1 MGMFL
6 FTYIFSLSTFVT
18 VLLLWLSLSLSIFSF
33 DLSVSRIILAMSF
46 LGCSLSCVVIVH
58 LANYLSSCFGPVLF
72 FVNSWTWHII
82 SADAR
87 GFKSFSSRLE
97 CSFLFLA
104 WVLRF
109 DLLILY
115 WVEVGKWPSSPCSWF
130 LRKCFVITDAH
141 CGFSR
146 LYYIGWFPSIASLF
160 RFLL

>member
-1 MGMFL
+1 ML
-6 FTYIFSLSTFVT
+6 T
-18 VLLLWLSLSLSIFSF
+18 VLCGDCAPCQLSEFMFWSCSI
-33 DLSVSRIILAMSF
+33 
-46 LGCSLSCVVIVH
+46 
-58 LANYLSSCFGPVLF
+58 
-72 FVNSWTWHII
+72 FVNSWTWHEI

-87 GFKSFSSRLE
+87 GFSFSSRLE

-104 WVLRF
+104 WVLRL

-160 RFLL
+160 LFFVVREYWALSVAFSLSITWANHGGVSYCFLLMWCIADWFACSRYCIFQE